1 MNKLHT
7 LVKLQKTETYKKKH
21 KRRLFTTKKV
31 WKQFWKTLE
40 KKLVSYK

>member
-7 LVKLQKTETYKKKH
+7 LVKLQKKTETYKKKH

-31 WKQFWKTLE
+31 E
-40 KKLVSYK
+40 KNFEKHLKKNLLVE

>member
-7 LVKLQKTETYKKKH
+7 LVKLQKTETYKKKAQKKVIYH
-21 KRRLFTTKKV
+21 KKV